1 VGREGLAPMTCG
13 FQVWCPNHLATLPP
27 QETKYALVKKP
38 DGKESS
44 RKEDKVTRKMFLKKQ
59 K

>member
-1 VGREGLAPMTCG
+1 
-13 FQVWCPNHLATLPP
+13 LATLPP